1 MLKLPTIQ
9 YSGFL
14 PSNTA
19 NQAKLGII
27 STDAASYQEMGNGT
41 AAWAWGAMGGYFLAN
56 HAN

>member
-1 MLKLPTIQ
+1 M

>member
-1 MLKLPTIQ
+1 MGLNPGCLLKSFLL

-41 AAWAWGAMGGYFLAN
+41 AAWA
-56 HAN
+56 